1 MLLED
6 IEKGEL
12 DLKMALEELREIEND
27 ARRCRKIT
35 RKLLDFSRRM
45 PEERRNLDLTRVIE
59 DALILVQRQAEIEN
73 ISFHKKCAEELPQV
87 WGNSNSFQQ
96 VIINLVKN
104 AMQRAVV
111 MAENGVISIRD
122 VFPARTGED
131 PAPPGSS
138 DPLHQNLSFQDM
150 RRQVVRDFTR
160 QYLTRTLIFHNGNIT
175 NAAKA
180 MGIRRTSLQRLI
192 RQSGLS
198 SRQFKGLGN
207 K

>member
-1 MLLED
+1 MGIDMDNENPPGNVRELE
-6 IEKGEL
+6 
-12 DLKMALEELREIEND
+12 
-27 ARRCRKIT
+27 
-35 RKLLDFSRRM
+35 
-45 PEERRNLDLTRVIE
+45 
-59 DALILVQRQAEIEN
+59 
-73 ISFHKKCAEELPQV
+73 
-87 WGNSNSFQQ
+87 
-96 VIINLVKN
+96 N

>member
-73 ISFHKKCAEELPQV
+73 ISFHKKYAEELPQV

-111 MAENGVISIRD
+111 MAENGVISIKD
-122 VFPARTGED
+122 VFPSQTGED
-131 PAPPGSS
+131 PALFNPS
-138 DPLHQNLSFQDM
+138 DPLHQDLSFQDM